1 MPVGHGKFRPFERF
15 AVCVTLRDG
24 RGLTVAENK
33 LSKYLFV
40 YSRRQTNVN
49 IQQPYLKAEM
59 RAEALGFRPF
69 ERFVVGVTLRD
80 GRGLT
85 VAENKLSKYLFV
97 YSRRQTNVNI
107 QQPYLKA
114 EMRAEAL
121 GFRPF
126 ERFAVGWALRDGRE
140 LTIARN
146 NR

>member
-1 MPVGHGKFRPFERF
+1 LTVAENKLSKYLFVYSRRQINVNIQQPYLKAEMRAEALGFRPFERF

-59 RAEALGFRPF
+59 RAEALGFRSF
-69 ERFVVGVTLRD
+69 EMKAVCVT
-80 GRGLT
+80 
-85 VAENKLSKYLFV
+85 
-97 YSRRQTNVNI
+97 
-107 QQPYLKA
+107 
-114 EMRAEAL
+114 
-121 GFRPF
+121 
-126 ERFAVGWALRDGRE
+126 LRDGRE

-146 NR
+146 NQ

>member
-1 MPVGHGKFRPFERF
+1 MLI
-15 AVCVTLRDG
+15 VCVTLWYG

-49 IQQPYLKAEM
+49 IQQSYLKAEM
-59 RAEALGFRPF
+59 RAEALGFRPLKMS
-69 ERFVVGVTLRD
+69 VVGVTLWY

-107 QQPYLKA
+107 QQSYLKA

-121 GFRPF
+121 GSRPF
-126 ERFAVGWALRDGRE
+126 ERFAVCVTLRDGRE
-140 LTIARN
+140 WTVARN
-146 NR
+146 NQ

>member
-1 MPVGHGKFRPFERF
+1 MKPARYCGLEHRQTVTGARAISPKTASGFATGSANTNVPVRHGKFRPFERL
-15 AVCVTLRDG
+15 AVGWALWDG

-40 YSRRQTNVN
+40 YSRRQT
-49 IQQPYLKAEM
+49 I
-59 RAEALGFRPF
+59 
-69 ERFVVGVTLRD
+69 
-80 GRGLT
+80 
-85 VAENKLSKYLFV
+85 
-97 YSRRQTNVNI
+97 VNI

-126 ERFAVGWALRDGRE
+126 ERFAVGVTLWVGRE
-140 LTIARN
+140 WTIARN

>member
-1 MPVGHGKFRPFERF
+1 MLI
-15 AVCVTLRDG
+15 VCVDLWDG

-69 ERFVVGVTLRD
+69 EMKTVGWALWD

-97 YSRRQTNVNI
+97 YSRRQTIVNI

-126 ERFAVGWALRDGRE
+126 EMKAVGWALWDGRE
-140 LTIARN
+140 WTVARN

>member
-1 MPVGHGKFRPFERF
+1 MPVGHGKFRPFEMK
-15 AVCVTLRDG
+15 AVGVTLWDG
-24 RGLTVAENK
+24 RGLTVAENKLSKYLFVYSRRRTIVNIQQPYLKAEMRAEALGFRPFERFVVGWALWDGLGLTIAENK

-69 ERFVVGVTLRD
+69 ERLAVGVT
-80 GRGLT
+80 
-85 VAENKLSKYLFV
+85 
-97 YSRRQTNVNI
+97 
-107 QQPYLKA
+107 
-114 EMRAEAL
+114 
-121 GFRPF
+121 
-126 ERFAVGWALRDGRE
+126 LRDGRE

>member
-1 MPVGHGKFRPFERF
+1 MGRSGLTVAENKLSKYLFVYSRRQINVNIQQPYLKAEMRAEALGFRPFERF

-59 RAEALGFRPF
+59 RAEALGFRSF
-69 ERFVVGVTLRD
+69 EMKAVCVT
-80 GRGLT
+80 
-85 VAENKLSKYLFV
+85 
-97 YSRRQTNVNI
+97 
-107 QQPYLKA
+107 
-114 EMRAEAL
+114 
-121 GFRPF
+121 
-126 ERFAVGWALRDGRE
+126 LRDGRE

-146 NR
+146 NQ

>member
-1 MPVGHGKFRPFERF
+1 MPVRHGKFRPFERL
-15 AVCVTLRDG
+15 AVGWALWDG

-40 YSRRQTNVN
+40 Y
-49 IQQPYLKAEM
+49 
-59 RAEALGFRPF
+59 F
-69 ERFVVGVTLRD
+69 
-80 GRGLT
+80 
-85 VAENKLSKYLFV
+85 
-97 YSRRQTNVNI
+97 RRQTNVNI

-126 ERFAVGWALRDGRE
+126 ERFAVGWALWDGRGLTMAKNKLSKYLFVYFRRQTNVNIQQPYLKAE
-140 LTIARN
+140 MRAEALGFRPFERFAVGVTLWVGREWTIARN

>member
-1 MPVGHGKFRPFERF
+1 M
-15 AVCVTLRDG
+15 TLRDG

-40 YSRRQTNVN
+40 YSRR
-49 IQQPYLKAEM
+49 
-59 RAEALGFRPF
+59 R
-69 ERFVVGVTLRD
+69 
-80 GRGLT
+80 
-85 VAENKLSKYLFV
+85 
-97 YSRRQTNVNI
+97 TNVNI

-126 ERFAVGWALRDGRE
+126 ERFAVGWALQDGRE

>member
-1 MPVGHGKFRPFERF
+1 MRAEALGFRPFERF
-15 AVCVTLRDG
+15 AVCVTLWDG

-69 ERFVVGVTLRD
+69 ERL
-80 GRGLT
+80 
-85 VAENKLSKYLFV
+85 
-97 YSRRQTNVNI
+97 
-107 QQPYLKA
+107 
-114 EMRAEAL
+114 AL
-121 GFRPF
+121 G
-126 ERFAVGWALRDGRE
+126 WTLRDGRE

-146 NR
+146 NQ